1 MFAENTEYEILTPSG
16 WRDFRG
22 ITSVDK
28 KVTYKLTLENLST
41 VSATAGHFFF
51 INNKKIKLHELKT
64 GDYIDTIDGLVKIIN
79 IEENASST
87 VFDIVEVNEEL
98 HRFIVNSCFITKNCD
113 EFAFVPPNVAS
124 EFWTSI
130 SPTLATGGKA
140 IITSTPNSDEDQFAQ
155 IWKEAN
161 YRFDEFGN
169 DTDVGKNGFFP
180 FRAFW
185 SEHPE
190 RDEKWANTERSRI
203 GEERFRREH
212 DCLAHNSL
220 ITLQDKSGKIFT
232 ISIGDYYNM
241 CQTQ

>member
-16 WRDFRG
+16 WKDFRG
-22 ITSVDK
+22 ITSIDG
-28 KVTYKLTLENLST
+28 KVTYKITLENNAT

-51 INNKKIKLHELKT
+51 SNNKKIKLQELKI
-64 GDYIDTIDGLVKIIN
+64 GDYVDTVDGLTKITN
-79 IEENASST
+79 ITENATST
-87 VFDIVEVNEEL
+87 VFDIVEVDDEL

-113 EFAFVPPNVAS
+113 EFAFVPPNIAT

-155 IWKEAN
+155 IWQEAN
-161 YRFDEFGN
+161 KRYDEYGN
-169 DTDVGKNGFFP
+169 ETPEGKNGFFP
-180 FRAFW
+180 FKAHWR
-185 SEHPE
+185 EHPE
-190 RDEKWANTERSRI
+190 RDETWATIERNRI

-220 ITLQDKSGKIFT
+220 ITLQDESGKIFT

-241 CQTQ
+241 CHAQ